1 MICFWYFRNSKEK
14 TNYKPTQEIMM
25 RLFTKR
31 IFKGLKALMPGI
43 LMFVAS
49 AGGAQI
55 TITTDDMPDEGD
67 TVRISNTLTTLG
79 IDYTLTGEDYTW
91 DFSIL
96 IPALQTVDTFENVS
110 NVPFL
115 YQLVFIPG
123 IVANLAQPY
132 SGLDM
137 IPGVT
142 ITDAYRFFKNSSSD
156 YKDVGFAATVS
167 SIPLPVK
174 YDNPDILYDFPVN
187 YGNVDSSFSS
197 FQLGIPDMGYLGMD
211 RKRINTVD
219 GWGSLT
225 TPYGTFDVLRLKSQV
240 WETDTIYIDSIS
252 YGTTIER
259 VYTEYKWLG
268 NDKGEPLLQ
277 VTEEGPAVTVAYID
291 SVRDITVGITEKEM
305 PEDNIMIYPNPT
317 DGHATLTID
326 AETAGM
332 AEISIFNTTGMKISE
347 IFNGSLQRGITRF
360 DFNAANIPQGIYFV
374 RMVLSGK
381 VFSKKLII
389 GR

>member
-1 MICFWYFRNSKEK
+1 
-14 TNYKPTQEIMM
+14 MM